1 MDVFQ
6 AKIECERACNPTESV
21 LLRFS
26 GVDGYDVY
34 NCSVPFSWGGKRY
47 IYGRI
52 ERHEEWMRSWVG
64 LFEETARDTYKLV
77 KDTMIYQ
84 LEDPYVTVIHGE
96 LILGGTHVRLRQ
108 GALDTYY
115 GYFYKG
121 KKLDD
126 LYYFTTGPDRMKD
139 IRLVELA
146 DGRIGVFSRPRGE
159 SAKEKYGLESMV
171 GFAVI
176 DTIED
181 LTPEVIEDADPVSGL
196 FQEGQWGGCN
206 QAYLLESGRI
216 GVVGHVCCNYMDE
229 AGVNQACY
237 TAMTFVMDPETKK
250 ISDYQIIGARKLFQ
264 PYPIKKPNLADC
276 IFPSGIVMR
285 EDGKADL
292 YCGLSDSA
300 EGRIVIEYPFKNH
313 GRIVK

>member
-1 MDVFQ
+1 MNVYQ
-6 AKIECERACNPTESV
+6 AKCAYEESYLPPESV
-21 LLRFS
+21 LLKFS

-34 NCSVPFSWGGKRY
+34 NCSVPFLWNGKRY
-47 IYGRI
+47 LYGRI
-52 ERHEEWMRSWVG
+52 ERFEEWMRSWVG
-64 LFEETARDTYKLV
+64 LFEETGPDTYQLV
-77 KDTMIYQ
+77 KDARIYQ
-84 LEDPYVTVIHGE
+84 LEDPSVTMIDGE
-96 LILGGTHVRLRQ
+96 LVLEGTHVRLKQ

-121 KKLDD
+121 KELSD

-146 DGRIGVFSRPRGE
+146 DGRIGVFSRPSGE
-159 SAKEKYGLESMV
+159 RARQKNGLNAMV
-171 GFAVI
+171 GFTIINTI
-176 DTIED
+176 DD
-181 LTPEVIEDADPVSGL
+181 LSPEVIENAEAVSGL

-216 GVVGHVCCNYMDE
+216 GVIGHVCCNYTDE

-237 TAMTFVMDPETKK
+237 TAMAFVMEPETREVC
-250 ISDYQIIGARKLFQ
+250 DYQIVGTRKLFQ
-264 PYPIKKPNLADC
+264 PFRSKKPNLADC
-276 IFPSGIVMR
+276 VFPSGIVMR
-285 EDGKADL
+285 EDKMADL

-300 EGRIVIEYPFKNH
+300 EGRIVIEYPFRNH